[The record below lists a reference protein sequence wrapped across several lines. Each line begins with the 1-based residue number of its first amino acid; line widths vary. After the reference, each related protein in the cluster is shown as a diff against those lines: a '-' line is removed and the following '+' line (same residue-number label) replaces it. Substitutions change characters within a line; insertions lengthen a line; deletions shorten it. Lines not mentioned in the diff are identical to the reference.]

1 MRISDW
7 SSDVC
12 SSDLVPLS
20 MGMGLY
26 QGDKLGSLG
35 MVAYGR
41 ALNTPFLPRLLVRL
55 EDQIRTNID
64 RPDYIYEALKVYLM
78 LGNQGPMDRS
88 LVTQWPAL
96 DWAAAYP
103 GDANLMVRQ
112 DLAGQ
117 LDALL

>member
-1 MRISDW
+1 
-7 SSDVC
+7 
-12 SSDLVPLS
+12 

-41 ALNTPFLPRLLVRL
+41 ALNTLFLPRLLVRL

-88 LVTQWPAL
+88 LVTQWLAL

-103 GDANLMVRQ
+103 GDAHLMVRQ
-112 DLAGQ
+112 DLAGN
-117 LDALL
+117 LDRSVEHTSEPSNQCAPRMPSS